1 MNKLFL
7 LTFTC
12 AMVAFLPSCKNNK
25 PTSKKHRN
33 HKTEQMVDAMDATVE
48 DMSVNNSKI

>member
-7 LTFTC
+7 LILTC

-25 PTSKKHRN
+25 PAAKRN
-33 HKTEQMVDAMDATVE
+33 HSNKTEQMVDAMDATVE
-48 DMSVNNSKI
+48 DMSVNNCKI